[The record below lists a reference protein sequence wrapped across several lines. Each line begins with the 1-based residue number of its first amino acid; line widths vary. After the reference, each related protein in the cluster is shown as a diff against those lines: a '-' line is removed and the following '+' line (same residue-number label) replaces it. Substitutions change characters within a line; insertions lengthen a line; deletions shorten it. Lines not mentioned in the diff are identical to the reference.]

1 MTAAPQHEP
10 VMLPEIVEALAVR
23 PGGRYVDAT
32 LGLGGHSAAILQAAQ
47 PGGRL
52 EEGERGFIAGT
63 FDREDHRG
71 LMLVAVTA
79 WAVGMLRCP
88 QLPREQRAPYF
99 VGFGLTLWLASLA
112 GTALGYWLST
122 VVPLSI
128 ALGLAFLNPVYFL
141 LMFVADLRQRGR
153 ALALLIG
160 GVGGLLID
168 YVSPIWGMLIVGL
181 AGGTAAYLADALLPK
196 RWWPVRV

>member
-1 MTAAPQHEP
+1 
-10 VMLPEIVEALAVR
+10 
-23 PGGRYVDAT
+23 
-32 LGLGGHSAAILQAAQ
+32 
-47 PGGRL
+47 
-52 EEGERGFIAGT
+52 
-63 FDREDHRG
+63 
-71 LMLVAVTA
+71 
-79 WAVGMLRCP
+79 MLRCP